1 MKTLARLMEIEVN
14 EQQSYLAAL
23 RAAFGENILQHENGL
38 STHCQRE
45 WEYRRHTFNAQLQ
58 LSSQNKIQPPDRLL
72 ISATQRCTFACSHCW
87 VFSSPTANCSLSME
101 DLSAIHEHTT
111 SNNPPRWTISGGE
124 FFMLPYYAEALAKFS
139 IDCVFS
145 NGFWGMPE
153 ERCEHYVKKIAAAL
167 AANPFIKEHTPTF
180 ILSYDSFHQDAS
192 NSAQLAESVAVII
205 ATLYELCPNA
215 AIRISHAQQNEDD
228 QSYLE
233 IIRRMKERGFRISS
247 AERLEKNANIANI
260 LYEYQKEGNKIKE
273 LWVDTY
279 PISRVC
285 RAVMLAPS
293 EPLTLNT
300 HNVLQS
306 SPKARYEYAVGPDGG
321 VGAYQILYA
330 PPVPYWV
337 GDLVQE
343 PWQVIAERAAIDPI
357 AVSLNR
363 AGTTGIVQFMK
374 EYHPNLLQLIE
385 ESLPM
390 TQPFL
395 YHVLLDPA
403 RRMHLNAYLLLEL
416 IEEGTLCCTNTET
429 LEKVRNLVYAKS
441 KEERWQWIEHIYG
454 KQFKG

>member
-1 MKTLARLMEIEVN
+1 
-14 EQQSYLAAL
+14 
-23 RAAFGENILQHENGL
+23 
-38 STHCQRE
+38 
-45 WEYRRHTFNAQLQ
+45 
-58 LSSQNKIQPPDRLL
+58 
-72 ISATQRCTFACSHCW
+72 
-87 VFSSPTANCSLSME
+87 
-101 DLSAIHEHTT
+101 
-111 SNNPPRWTISGGE
+111 
-124 FFMLPYYAEALAKFS
+124 
-139 IDCVFS
+139 
-145 NGFWGMPE
+145 
-153 ERCEHYVKKIAAAL
+153 
-167 AANPFIKEHTPTF
+167 
-180 ILSYDSFHQDAS
+180 
-192 NSAQLAESVAVII
+192 
-205 ATLYELCPNA
+205 
-215 AIRISHAQQNEDD
+215 
-228 QSYLE
+228 
-233 IIRRMKERGFRISS
+233 MKERGFRIS
-247 AERLEKNANIANI
+247 AAKRLEKNANIANI

-293 EPLTLNT
+293 ETLNLDGQ
-300 HNVLQS
+300 NMLQS

-363 AGTTGIVQFMK
+363 AGTIGIVQFMK
-374 EYHPNLLQLIE
+374 EYHPNLLHTIK

-416 IEEGTLCCTNTET
+416 IEEGYLCCTNTET
-429 LEKVRNLVYAKS
+429 LEKVRNLVHAKS